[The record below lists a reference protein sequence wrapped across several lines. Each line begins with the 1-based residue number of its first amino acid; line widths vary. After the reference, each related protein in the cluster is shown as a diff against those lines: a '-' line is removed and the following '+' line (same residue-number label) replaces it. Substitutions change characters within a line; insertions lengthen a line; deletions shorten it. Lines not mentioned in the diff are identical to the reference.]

1 MPVEPAADLIGMDRT
16 AALGSERTAEF
27 RAIEPDL
34 PEPTTVLYGGRY
46 ELLSLIGAGS
56 YGSVYRAGDNELE
69 EIVAVKVLRHERL
82 AQPGALARFR
92 KEVRLARRV
101 AHPNVARTFDIGRHD
116 GEPFLTMEY
125 IDGQP
130 LTRFCPLGAR
140 VADLPPIRL
149 VLLIAAQICSGLSAL
164 HAAGIIHKD
173 LKPDNVLISND
184 GRVTITDFGI
194 ASALSESEPES
205 TVAAPISGTPAYMA
219 PEQVLGYGRIDTRA
233 DLYAVGVILFQLFT
247 GQLPFSGRS
256 GVANSLARLYEA
268 PADPNT
274 VRPHLPPGIVK
285 LLGRCLARDPQM
297 RYQTAE
303 ELGRAIAAE
312 LPPGQDLPELL
323 KRRGAART
331 GLAISATMRL
341 AGPPGLPVPGEPP
354 RHVRSAP
361 SASASGAEAA
371 PSPVRA
377 PELRQLPVAVL
388 LFSSAGEAVEE
399 YLIVGLTEELI
410 DRLSESEG
418 LRVTSS
424 AVVREIPPGAREP
437 GVIGRQLMVKVVLDG
452 SLRLTADGMQAVVRL
467 IDVDSRLQFAV
478 RRFERADRNILALA
492 TEIAQVLGTLLTVR
506 LEKSHGELLNDP
518 VAVDLYLRARHQY
531 NRMNP
536 EGSRLCVRLFEEA
549 LTRMPNDA
557 TLLTGYATALAR
569 LWFYSGDN
577 CADRALAATEK
588 AIKAAPES
596 GEPYLA
602 LANIR
607 LNEFKPVEAAV
618 AVCRALASAPHL
630 AESHELIGLLLSET
644 GPLDAALHQLSHS
657 LVLDKSV
664 PRVRIALSR
673 AHMLSGNMEAAFQL
687 IRLEGCDPGFIRIL
701 ASAQARLTCW
711 IRDKERAR
719 KLLQEPALQQPEC
732 IYAQRRLEGLLG
744 EKEIS
749 IEDCFPP
756 HYRDPKTSPRSQSV
770 GLQSL
775 IEYYCM
781 RHEYDEALAALR
793 RAVDL
798 GIIDILWL
806 DLCPLLG
813 PMAALSGYA
822 ELRATVADRAR
833 VVQNALGLGN
843 DQPLPRL

>member
-1 MPVEPAADLIGMDRT
+1 MAVEQAAEQIGMDRT

-27 RAIEPDL
+27 SVSPPDL
-34 PEPTTVLYGGRY
+34 PESTTVLYGGRY

-56 YGSVYRAGDNELE
+56 YGSVYRAGDSELE
-69 EIVAVKVLRHERL
+69 EIVAIKVLRHERL

-101 AHPNVARTFDIGRHD
+101 AHPNVARTFDIGRHEGD
-116 GEPFLTMEY
+116 PFLTMEY

-140 VADLPPIRL
+140 VADLLPIRL
-149 VLLIAAQICSGLSAL
+149 VLLIASQICSGLSAL

-205 TVAAPISGTPAYMA
+205 TVAAPIAGTPAYMA
-219 PEQVLGYGRIDTRA
+219 PEQVRGYGRIDTRA
-233 DLYAVGVILFQLFT
+233 DLYAVGVILFQMFT
-247 GQLPFSGRS
+247 GALPFNGRN

-268 PADPNT
+268 PADPNLM
-274 VRPHLPPGIVK
+274 RPHLPPGIAK
-285 LLGRCLARDPQM
+285 LVSRCLAREPER

-303 ELGRAIAAE
+303 ELQRAIAAE
-312 LPPGQDLPELL
+312 LPPGPDLAELL
-323 KRRGAART
+323 KRRGATRS
-331 GLAISATMRL
+331 GLAISATVRFASPAEHSPRVG
-341 AGPPGLPVPGEPP
+341 AGK
-354 RHVRSAP
+354 S
-361 SASASGAEAA
+361 SASASGSGASQAA
-371 PSPVRA
+371 MNT

-452 SLRLTADGMQAVVRL
+452 TLRLTADGLQAVVRL

-478 RRFERADRNILALA
+478 RRFERPDRNILALA

-549 LTRMPNDA
+549 LNRMPNDA

-569 LWFYSGDN
+569 QWFYSGDN
-577 CADRALAATEK
+577 CAERALAATEQ
-588 AIKAAPES
+588 AIKVAPDS

-607 LNEFKPVEAAV
+607 LNELKPVEAAA
-618 AVCRALASAPHL
+618 AVRRALASAPHL

-673 AHMLSGNMEAAFQL
+673 AHMLSGNVEAAFQL
-687 IRLEGCDPGFIRIL
+687 IRLEGCDPSFVRIL

-719 KLLQEPALQQPEC
+719 TLLQDPLMRLPEC
-732 IYAQRRLEGLLG
+732 IFAQRRLEQLLG
-744 EKEIS
+744 EREVTLEES
-749 IEDCFPP
+749 FPA
-756 HYRDPKTSPRSQSV
+756 HYQNPKTSPRARSI
-770 GLQSL
+770 GLQSR
-775 IEYYCM
+775 IEYHCLRSDY
-781 RHEYDEALAALR
+781 EQALLALR
-793 RAVDL
+793 SAAEL
-798 GIIDILWL
+798 GLIDILWL
-806 DLCPLLG
+806 ELCPLLG
-813 PMAALSGYA
+813 PLSALPGYA
-822 ELRATVADRAR
+822 ELRAQIAERAQE
-833 VVQNALGLGN
+833 VQRALGL
-843 DQPLPRL
+843 DSDPAPR

>member
-1 MPVEPAADLIGMDRT
+1 MAVERAAEQIGIDRT
-16 AALGSERTAEF
+16 AALEPESSAAPAAADAE
-27 RAIEPDL
+27 L
-34 PEPTTVLYGGRY
+34 PESTTVLYGGRY
-46 ELLSLIGAGS
+46 ELLSLVGAGS

-82 AQPGALARFR
+82 SQPGALARFR

-101 AHPNVARTFDIGRHD
+101 AHPNVARTFDIGRHQGD
-116 GEPFLTMEY
+116 PFLTMEY

-140 VADLPPIRL
+140 VGDLLPIRL
-149 VLLIAAQICSGLSAL
+149 VLLIASQICSGLSAL
-164 HAAGIIHKD
+164 HGAGIIHKD
-173 LKPDNVLISND
+173 LKPDNVLITDD

-194 ASALSESEPES
+194 ASALSEPECEN

-219 PEQVLGYGRIDTRA
+219 PEQVRGYGRIDTRA
-233 DLYAVGVILFQLFT
+233 DLYAVGVILFQMFT

-268 PADPNT
+268 PADAHK
-274 VRPHLPPGIVK
+274 VRPHLSPGIVA
-285 LLGRCLARDPQM
+285 LLGRCLAREPEQRFQSAD
-297 RYQTAE
+297 
-303 ELGRAIAAE
+303 ELARAIAAE
-312 LPPGQDLPELL
+312 LPPGPSLVELL
-323 KRRGAART
+323 KRRGAARS

-341 AGPPGLPVPGEPP
+341 PGPATPARHSKPV
-354 RHVRSAP
+354 A
-361 SASASGAEAA
+361 ASGSAGGSAA
-371 PSPVRA
+371 GSHAPVLA
-377 PELRQLPVAVL
+377 PELRQLPIAVL
-388 LFSSAGEAVEE
+388 LFSAAGDAVED
-399 YLIVGLTEELI
+399 YLVVGLTEELI
-410 DRLSESEG
+410 DHLSECEG

-424 AVVREIPPGAREP
+424 AVVREIPAGAREP

-452 SLRLTADGMQAVVRL
+452 SLRLTSGGLQAVVRL

-478 RRFERADRNILALA
+478 RRFERSDRNILALA
-492 TEIAQVLGTLLTVR
+492 TEIAAAISTLLTVR

-549 LTRMPNDA
+549 LTRMPSDP

-577 CADRALAATEK
+577 CAERALAATEQ
-588 AIKAAPES
+588 AIQAAPDS

-607 LNEFKPVEAAV
+607 LNEFKPVEAAA

-673 AHMLSGNMEAAFQL
+673 AHMLSGNTQAAFQL
-687 IRLEGCDPGFIRIL
+687 IRLDGCDPGFIRIL

-711 IRDKERAR
+711 LRDKERAR
-719 KLLQEPALQQPEC
+719 ALLQEPLMRLPEC
-732 IYAQRRLEGLLG
+732 IYAQRRLELLLG
-744 EKEIS
+744 ENEVPLEES
-749 IEDCFPP
+749 FPA
-756 HYRDPKTSPRSQSV
+756 HYQNPKTSPRARSI
-770 GLQSL
+770 GLQSR
-775 IEYYCM
+775 IEYHCL
-781 RHEYDEALAALR
+781 RNEYEQALLALR
-793 RAVDL
+793 SAVEL

-806 DLCPLLG
+806 DLCPLLA
-813 PMAALSGYA
+813 PLAALPGHA
-822 ELRATVADRAR
+822 ELRATVAERAR
-833 VVQNALGLGN
+833 AVQHALGLGG
-843 DQPLPRL
+843 DLPPSA